1 MAFNISLSM
10 LGQDRVLAIRSG
22 SASGSLNFRNAKDS
36 LAVADKAPP
45 TKIPSALTPGP
56 TAGPASK
63 PERQPVAIAIEH
75 NATRQGA
82 PKITAKG
89 RGAIA
94 EQILQIAFDRGIK
107 VRSDAD
113 LAEILEAVEVDSIV
127 PLEALAAVAEILSYV
142 YRTQSSVTPERQS

>member
-10 LGQDRVLAIRSG
+10 LGQDRVLAIRCG

-36 LAVADKAPP
+36 LAVADKALPS
-45 TKIPSALTPGP
+45 TIPSALNPGP
-56 TAGPASK
+56 TADSASK
-63 PERQPVAIAIEH
+63 PERQPVAIAIEN

>member
-1 MAFNISLSM
+1 MVFNFSLSM
-10 LGQDRVLAIRSG
+10 LGQDGYLATRCDNVPG
-22 SASGSLNFRNAKDS
+22 SYPDFRDAKDP
-36 LAVADKAPP
+36 LTVADKTPPLTIPPAP
-45 TKIPSALTPGP
+45 TPSNTLG
-56 TAGPASK
+56 

-75 NATRQGA
+75 NEARHGA

-89 RGAIA
+89 RGAVA

-142 YRTQSSVTPERQS
+142 YRAQSNLTPEQQP